1 MNIGSKFSGYTV
13 PEIIKIVTPKDNLK
27 EFLDFYL
34 NNYTI
39 YKFKELFDALYIN
52 DNNNNNF
59 DNKSR
64 INRYSKFYLPIMF
77 LLYNE
82 SIYLNNDVLNL
93 VSNYDNY
100 ERVVEACS
108 KILGTFVDSNNI
120 IEKKYYL
127 RNYIKFIYHHRQDI
141 VSYSNIDNI
150 KSVFT
155 NIYNTLTEN
164 EQKVVKYIIA
174 AYIKLQS
181 SETSNFDGDEL
192 KAYAET
198 LQENTIQDYFYR
210 MFCRINESPA
220 LIENNQIFIT
230 LSCLI
235 NNINLINLKTF
246 NDIIIMQF
254 VNEPLFGQLLSV
266 FGDDINACINSVFSL
281 FSKISAGTINYNVK
295 K

>member
-39 YKFKELFDALYIN
+39 YKFKELFDTLYTN
-52 DNNNNNF
+52 DNSVNNF
-59 DNKSR
+59 ENKTRVS
-64 INRYSKFYLPIMF
+64 RYSKFYLPIMF

-82 SIYLNNDVLNL
+82 SIYLNDDVIDL
-93 VSNYDNY
+93 VSNYSTYNS
-100 ERVVEACS
+100 VITACS

-164 EQKVVKYIIA
+164 EQNVVKYIIA

-192 KAYAET
+192 KAYVET
-198 LQENTIQDYFYR
+198 LQEETISDYFYR

-220 LIENNQIFIT
+220 LIENNQIFVT

-235 NNINLINLKTF
+235 NNINLKTF

-254 VNEPLFGQLLSV
+254 VNEPLFGQLLYI

>member
-1 MNIGSKFSGYTV
+1 MNVGSKFSGYTV

-39 YKFKELFDALYIN
+39 YKFKELFDTLYIN

-64 INRYSKFYLPIMF
+64 INRYSRFYLPIMF

-82 SIYLNNDVLNL
+82 SIYLNNDVLDL
-93 VSNYDNY
+93 VSNYSTYNN
-100 ERVVEACS
+100 VIIACS
-108 KILGTFVDSNNI
+108 KILGTFVDSNSI

-127 RNYIKFIYHHRQDI
+127 RNYIKFVYHHRQDI
-141 VSYSNIDNI
+141 TSYSNIDNI

-155 NIYNTLTEN
+155 NIYNTLTKN
-164 EQKVVKYIIA
+164 EQNIVKYIIA

-181 SETSNFDGDEL
+181 SETSNFDGDAIL
-192 KAYAET
+192 AYAET

-220 LIENNQIFIT
+220 LIENNQIFVT

-235 NNINLINLKTF
+235 NNINLKTF

-254 VNEPLFGQLLSV
+254 VNEPLFGQLLSI
-266 FGDDINACINSVFSL
+266 FGDNIDACINSVFSL

>member
-1 MNIGSKFSGYTV
+1 MNVGSKFSGYTV

-39 YKFKELFDALYIN
+39 YKFKELFDTLYIN

-64 INRYSKFYLPIMF
+64 INRYSRFYLPIMF

-82 SIYLNNDVLNL
+82 SIYLNNDVLDL
-93 VSNYDNY
+93 VSNYSTYNN
-100 ERVVEACS
+100 VIIACS
-108 KILGTFVDSNNI
+108 KILGTFVDANNI

-127 RNYIKFIYHHRQDI
+127 RNYIKFVYHHRQDI
-141 VSYSNIDNI
+141 TSYSNIDNI

-155 NIYNTLTEN
+155 NIYNTLTKN
-164 EQKVVKYIIA
+164 EQNIVKYIIA
-174 AYIKLQS
+174 AHIKLQS

-220 LIENNQIFIT
+220 LIENNQIFVT

-235 NNINLINLKTF
+235 NNINLKTF

-254 VNEPLFGQLLSV
+254 VNEPLFGQLLSI
-266 FGDDINACINSVFSL
+266 FGDNIDACINSVFSL

>member
-1 MNIGSKFSGYTV
+1 MSIGSKFSGYTV

-64 INRYSKFYLPIMF
+64 INRYSRFYLPIMF

-82 SIYLNNDVLNL
+82 SIYLNNDVLDL

-108 KILGTFVDSNNI
+108 KILGTFVNSNNI

-127 RNYIKFIYHHRQDI
+127 RNYIKFVYHHRQDI
-141 VSYSNIDNI
+141 TSYSNIDNI

-155 NIYNTLTEN
+155 NIYNTLTKN
-164 EQKVVKYIIA
+164 EQNIVKYIIA

-198 LQENTIQDYFYR
+198 LQENTIQDYFYK

-220 LIENNQIFIT
+220 LIENNQIFVT

-235 NNINLINLKTF
+235 NNINLKTF

-254 VNEPLFGQLLSV
+254 VNEPLFGQLLSI
-266 FGDDINACINSVFSL
+266 FGDNIDACINSVFSL

>member
-1 MNIGSKFSGYTV
+1 MNIGSKFSGYTI
-13 PEIIKIVTPKDNLK
+13 PEIIKIVTPKENLK

-82 SIYLNNDVLNL
+82 SIYLNDDVLDL
-93 VSNYDNY
+93 VSNFSTYNS
-100 ERVVEACS
+100 VITACS

-127 RNYIKFIYHHRQDI
+127 RNYIKFVYHHRQDI
-141 VSYSNIDNI
+141 TSYSNIDNI

-155 NIYNTLTEN
+155 NIYNTLTKN
-164 EQKVVKYIIA
+164 EQNIVKYIIA

-198 LQENTIQDYFYR
+198 LQENAIQDYFYR

-220 LIENNQIFIT
+220 LIENNQIFVT

-235 NNINLINLKTF
+235 NNINLKTF

>member
-39 YKFKELFDALYIN
+39 YKFKELFDTLYTN
-52 DNNNNNF
+52 DNSVNNF
-59 DNKSR
+59 ENKTRVS
-64 INRYSKFYLPIMF
+64 RYSKFYLPIMF

-82 SIYLNNDVLNL
+82 SIYLNDDVIDL
-93 VSNYDNY
+93 VSNYSTYNS
-100 ERVVEACS
+100 VITACS

-150 KSVFT
+150 KSIFT
-155 NIYNTLTEN
+155 NIYNTLTKN
-164 EQKVVKYIIA
+164 EQNVVKYIIA
-174 AYIKLQS
+174 TYIKLQS
-181 SETSNFDGDEL
+181 SETSNFNGDEL

-198 LQENTIQDYFYR
+198 LQEETINDYFYK

-220 LIENNQIFIT
+220 LIENNQIFVT

-235 NNINLINLKTF
+235 NNINLKTF

-254 VNEPLFGQLLSV
+254 VNEPLFGQLLSI
-266 FGDDINACINSVFSL
+266 FEDDIDACINSVFSL

>member
-13 PEIIKIVTPKDNLK
+13 PEIIKIVTPKENLK

-82 SIYLNNDVLNL
+82 SIYLNNYVLNL

-174 AYIKLQS
+174 TYIKLQS

-220 LIENNQIFIT
+220 LIENNQIFVT

-281 FSKISAGTINYNVK
+281 FSKISAGTINYEQ
-295 K
+295 

>member
-1 MNIGSKFSGYTV
+1 MSIGSKFSGYTV

-64 INRYSKFYLPIMF
+64 INRYSRFYLPIMF

-82 SIYLNNDVLNL
+82 SIYLNNDVLDL
-93 VSNYDNY
+93 VSNYSTYNN
-100 ERVVEACS
+100 VIIACS

-127 RNYIKFIYHHRQDI
+127 RNYIKFVYHHRQDI
-141 VSYSNIDNI
+141 TSYSNIDNI

-155 NIYNTLTEN
+155 NIYNTLTKN
-164 EQKVVKYIIA
+164 EQNIVKYIIA

-192 KAYAET
+192 KAYVET
-198 LQENTIQDYFYR
+198 LQENTIQDYFYK

-220 LIENNQIFIT
+220 LIENNQIFVT

-235 NNINLINLKTF
+235 NNINLKTF

-254 VNEPLFGQLLSV
+254 VNEPLFGQLLSI
-266 FGDDINACINSVFSL
+266 FGDNIDACINSVFSL

>member
-1 MNIGSKFSGYTV
+1 MNIGSKFSGYTI
-13 PEIIKIVTPKDNLK
+13 PEIIKIVTPKENLK

-39 YKFKELFDALYIN
+39 YKFKELFDALYTN
-52 DNNNNNF
+52 DDNVNNF
-59 DNKSR
+59 ENKTR
-64 INRYSKFYLPIMF
+64 VNRYSRFYLPIMF

-82 SIYLNNDVLNL
+82 SIYLNDDVLDL
-93 VSNYDNY
+93 VSNFSTYNS
-100 ERVVEACS
+100 VITACS

-198 LQENTIQDYFYR
+198 LQENTIQDYFYK

-220 LIENNQIFIT
+220 LIENNQIFVT

-235 NNINLINLKTF
+235 NNINLKTF

-254 VNEPLFGQLLSV
+254 VNEPLFGKLLSV

>member
-52 DNNNNNF
+52 DNKNNNF

-64 INRYSKFYLPIMF
+64 INRYSRFYLPIMF

-82 SIYLNNDVLNL
+82 SIYLNNDVLDL
-93 VSNYDNY
+93 VSNHDNY
-100 ERVVEACS
+100 DRVVEACS
-108 KILGTFVDSNNI
+108 KILGTFVDANNI

-127 RNYIKFIYHHRQDI
+127 RNYIKFVYHHRQDI
-141 VSYSNIDNI
+141 TSYSNIDNI

-155 NIYNTLTEN
+155 NIYNTLTKN
-164 EQKVVKYIIA
+164 EQNIVKYIIA

-220 LIENNQIFIT
+220 LIENNQIFVT

-235 NNINLINLKTF
+235 NNINLKTF

-254 VNEPLFGQLLSV
+254 VNEPLFGQLLSI
-266 FGDDINACINSVFSL
+266 FGDNIDACINSVFSL

>member
-1 MNIGSKFSGYTV
+1 MNIGSKFSGYTI
-13 PEIIKIVTPKDNLK
+13 PEIIKIVTPKENLK

-39 YKFKELFDALYIN
+39 YKFKELFDALYTN
-52 DNNNNNF
+52 DNNVNNF
-59 DNKSR
+59 ENKTR
-64 INRYSKFYLPIMF
+64 VNRYSKFYLPIMF

-82 SIYLNNDVLNL
+82 SIYLNNDVLDL
-93 VSNYDNY
+93 VSNFSTYNS
-100 ERVVEACS
+100 VIIACS
-108 KILGTFVDSNNI
+108 KILGTFVDANNI

-155 NIYNTLTEN
+155 DIYNTLTEN
-164 EQKVVKYIIA
+164 EQRVVKYIIA

-220 LIENNQIFIT
+220 LIENNQIFVT

-235 NNINLINLKTF
+235 NNINLKTF

>member
-64 INRYSKFYLPIMF
+64 INRYSRFYLPIMF

-82 SIYLNNDVLNL
+82 SIYLNNDVLDL
-93 VSNYDNY
+93 VSNYSTYNN
-100 ERVVEACS
+100 VIIACS

-127 RNYIKFIYHHRQDI
+127 RNYIKFVYHHRQDI
-141 VSYSNIDNI
+141 TSYSNIDNI

-155 NIYNTLTEN
+155 NIYNTLTKN
-164 EQKVVKYIIA
+164 EQNIVKYIIA

-198 LQENTIQDYFYR
+198 LQENTIQDYFYK

-220 LIENNQIFIT
+220 LIENNQIFVT

-235 NNINLINLKTF
+235 NNINLKTF

-254 VNEPLFGQLLSV
+254 VNEPLFGQLLSI
-266 FGDDINACINSVFSL
+266 FGDNIDACINSVFSL

>member
-1 MNIGSKFSGYTV
+1 MNIGSKFSGYTI
-13 PEIIKIVTPKDNLK
+13 PEIIKIVTPKENLK

-39 YKFKELFDALYIN
+39 YKFKELFDALYTN
-52 DNNNNNF
+52 DNNVNNF
-59 DNKSR
+59 ENKTR
-64 INRYSKFYLPIMF
+64 VNRYSKFYLPIMF

-82 SIYLNNDVLNL
+82 SIYLNDDVIDL
-93 VSNYDNY
+93 VSNYSTYNS
-100 ERVVEACS
+100 VITACS

-155 NIYNTLTEN
+155 NIYNTLTKN
-164 EQKVVKYIIA
+164 ERNVVKYIIA

-192 KAYAET
+192 KAYVET
-198 LQENTIQDYFYR
+198 LQEETINDYFYK

-220 LIENNQIFIT
+220 LIENNQIFVT

-235 NNINLINLKTF
+235 NNINLKTF

-254 VNEPLFGQLLSV
+254 VNEPLFGQLLSI
-266 FGDDINACINSVFSL
+266 FEDNIDACINSVFSL
-281 FSKISAGTINYNVK
+281 FSKISTGTINYNVK

>member
-1 MNIGSKFSGYTV
+1 MNVGSKFSGYTV

-64 INRYSKFYLPIMF
+64 INRYSRFYLPIMF

-82 SIYLNNDVLNL
+82 SIYLNNDVLDL
-93 VSNYDNY
+93 VSNYSTYNN
-100 ERVVEACS
+100 VIIACS

-127 RNYIKFIYHHRQDI
+127 RNYIKFVYHHRQDI
-141 VSYSNIDNI
+141 TSYSNIDNI

-155 NIYNTLTEN
+155 NIYNTLTKN
-164 EQKVVKYIIA
+164 EQNIVKYIIA

-198 LQENTIQDYFYR
+198 LQENTIQDYFYK

-220 LIENNQIFIT
+220 LIENNQIFVT

-235 NNINLINLKTF
+235 NNINLKTF

-254 VNEPLFGQLLSV
+254 VNEPLFGQLLSI
-266 FGDDINACINSVFSL
+266 FGDNIDACINSVFSL

>member
-1 MNIGSKFSGYTV
+1 MSIGSKFSGYTV
-13 PEIIKIVTPKDNLK
+13 PEIIKIVTTKDNLK

-64 INRYSKFYLPIMF
+64 INRYSRFYLPIMF

-82 SIYLNNDVLNL
+82 SIYLNNDVLDL
-93 VSNYDNY
+93 VSNYSTYNN
-100 ERVVEACS
+100 VIIACS
-108 KILGTFVDSNNI
+108 KILGTFVDANNI

-127 RNYIKFIYHHRQDI
+127 RNYIKFVYHHRQDI
-141 VSYSNIDNI
+141 TSYSNIDNI

-155 NIYNTLTEN
+155 NIYNTLTKN
-164 EQKVVKYIIA
+164 EQNIVKYIIA

-198 LQENTIQDYFYR
+198 LQENTIQDYFYK

-220 LIENNQIFIT
+220 LIENNQIFVT

-235 NNINLINLKTF
+235 NNINLKTF

-254 VNEPLFGQLLSV
+254 VNEPLFGQLLSI
-266 FGDDINACINSVFSL
+266 FGDNIDACINSVFSL

>member
-1 MNIGSKFSGYTV
+1 MNIGSKFSGYTI
-13 PEIIKIVTPKDNLK
+13 PEIIKIVTPKENLK

-39 YKFKELFDALYIN
+39 YKFKELFDALYTN
-52 DNNNNNF
+52 DNNVNNF
-59 DNKSR
+59 ENKTR
-64 INRYSKFYLPIMF
+64 VNRYSKFYLPIMF

-82 SIYLNNDVLNL
+82 SIYLNDDVIDL
-93 VSNYDNY
+93 VSNYSTYNS
-100 ERVVEACS
+100 VITACS

-155 NIYNTLTEN
+155 NIYNTLTKN
-164 EQKVVKYIIA
+164 ERNVVKYIIA

-192 KAYAET
+192 KAYVET
-198 LQENTIQDYFYR
+198 LQEETINDYFYK

-220 LIENNQIFIT
+220 LIENNQIFVT

-235 NNINLINLKTF
+235 NNINLKTF

-254 VNEPLFGQLLSV
+254 VNEPLFGQLLSI
-266 FGDDINACINSVFSL
+266 FEDDIDACINSVFSL

>member
-1 MNIGSKFSGYTV
+1 MNIGSKFSGYTI
-13 PEIIKIVTPKDNLK
+13 PEIIKIVTPKENLK

-39 YKFKELFDALYIN
+39 YKFKELFDALYTN
-52 DNNNNNF
+52 DNNANNF
-59 DNKSR
+59 ENKTR
-64 INRYSKFYLPIMF
+64 VNRYSRFYLPIMF

-82 SIYLNNDVLNL
+82 SIYLNDDVLDL
-93 VSNYDNY
+93 VSNFSTYNS
-100 ERVVEACS
+100 VITACS

-141 VSYSNIDNI
+141 TSYSNIDNI

-164 EQKVVKYIIA
+164 EQKVVKCIIA

-220 LIENNQIFIT
+220 LIENNQIFVT

-235 NNINLINLKTF
+235 NNINLKTF

-281 FSKISAGTINYNVK
+281 FSKISAGTINYEQ
-295 K
+295 

>member
-39 YKFKELFDALYIN
+39 YKFKELFDSLYTN
-52 DNNNNNF
+52 DNSVNNF
-59 DNKSR
+59 ENKTRVS
-64 INRYSKFYLPIMF
+64 RYSKFYLPIMF

-82 SIYLNNDVLNL
+82 SIYLNDDVIDL
-93 VSNYDNY
+93 VSNYSTYNS
-100 ERVVEACS
+100 VITACS

-174 AYIKLQS
+174 VYIKLQS

-192 KAYAET
+192 KAYVET
-198 LQENTIQDYFYR
+198 LQEETISDYFYR

-220 LIENNQIFIT
+220 LIENNQIFVT

-235 NNINLINLKTF
+235 NNINLKKVLTF

-254 VNEPLFGQLLSV
+254 VNEPLFGQLLSI

>member
-1 MNIGSKFSGYTV
+1 MNVGSKFSGYTV

-39 YKFKELFDALYIN
+39 YKFKELFDTLYIN

-64 INRYSKFYLPIMF
+64 INRYSRFYFPIMF

-82 SIYLNNDVLNL
+82 SIYLNNDVLDL
-93 VSNYDNY
+93 VSNYSTYNN
-100 ERVVEACS
+100 VIIACS
-108 KILGTFVDSNNI
+108 KILGTFVDSNSI

-127 RNYIKFIYHHRQDI
+127 RNYIKFVYHHRQDI
-141 VSYSNIDNI
+141 TSYSNIDNI

-155 NIYNTLTEN
+155 NIYNTLTKN
-164 EQKVVKYIIA
+164 EQNIVKYIIA

-198 LQENTIQDYFYR
+198 LQENTIQDYFYK

-220 LIENNQIFIT
+220 LIENNQIFVT

-235 NNINLINLKTF
+235 NNINLKTF

-254 VNEPLFGQLLSV
+254 VNEPLFGQLLSI
-266 FGDDINACINSVFSL
+266 FGDNIDACINSVFSL

>member
-39 YKFKELFDALYIN
+39 YKFKELFDSLYTN
-52 DNNNNNF
+52 DNSVNNF
-59 DNKSR
+59 ENKTRVS
-64 INRYSKFYLPIMF
+64 RYSKFYLPIMF

-82 SIYLNNDVLNL
+82 SIYLNDDVIDL
-93 VSNYDNY
+93 VSNYSTYNS
-100 ERVVEACS
+100 VITACS

-164 EQKVVKYIIA
+164 EQNVVKYIIA

-198 LQENTIQDYFYR
+198 LQEETINDYFYK

-220 LIENNQIFIT
+220 LIENNRIFVT

-235 NNINLINLKTF
+235 NNINLKTF

-254 VNEPLFGQLLSV
+254 VNEPLFGQLLSI
-266 FGDDINACINSVFSL
+266 FRDDINACINSVFSL

>member
-13 PEIIKIVTPKDNLK
+13 PEIIKIVTPKDNLE

-39 YKFKELFDALYIN
+39 YKFKELFDTLYTN
-52 DNNNNNF
+52 DNSVNNF
-59 DNKSR
+59 ENKTRVS
-64 INRYSKFYLPIMF
+64 RYSKFYLPIMF

-82 SIYLNNDVLNL
+82 SIYLNDDVIDL
-93 VSNYDNY
+93 VSSYSTYNS
-100 ERVVEACS
+100 VITACS

-164 EQKVVKYIIA
+164 EQNVVKYIVA

-192 KAYAET
+192 KAYVET
-198 LQENTIQDYFYR
+198 LQEKTISDYFYK
-210 MFCRINESPA
+210 MFCRINEFPA
-220 LIENNQIFIT
+220 LIENNQIFVT

-235 NNINLINLKTF
+235 NNINLKTF

-254 VNEPLFGQLLSV
+254 VNEPLFGQLLSI
-266 FGDDINACINSVFSL
+266 FGDDIHACINSVFSL

>member
-13 PEIIKIVTPKDNLK
+13 PEIIKIVTPKENLK

-59 DNKSR
+59 DNKTR
-64 INRYSKFYLPIMF
+64 VNRYSKFYLPIMF

-82 SIYLNNDVLNL
+82 SIYLNNDVLAL

-220 LIENNQIFIT
+220 LIENNQIFVT

-235 NNINLINLKTF
+235 NNINLKTF

-281 FSKISAGTINYNVK
+281 FSKISAGTINYEQ
-295 K
+295 

>member
-39 YKFKELFDALYIN
+39 YKFKELFDTLYIN

-64 INRYSKFYLPIMF
+64 INRYSRFYLPIMF

-82 SIYLNNDVLNL
+82 SIYLNNDVLDL
-93 VSNYDNY
+93 VSNYSTYNN
-100 ERVVEACS
+100 VIIACS

-127 RNYIKFIYHHRQDI
+127 RNYIKFVYHHRQDI
-141 VSYSNIDNI
+141 TSYSNIDNI

-155 NIYNTLTEN
+155 NIYNTLTKN
-164 EQKVVKYIIA
+164 EQNIVKYIIA

-220 LIENNQIFIT
+220 LIENNQIFVT

-235 NNINLINLKTF
+235 NNINLKTF

-254 VNEPLFGQLLSV
+254 VNEPLFGQLLSI
-266 FGDDINACINSVFSL
+266 FGDNIDACINSVFSL

>member
-1 MNIGSKFSGYTV
+1 MNIGSKFSGYTI
-13 PEIIKIVTPKDNLK
+13 PEIIKIVTPKENLK

-34 NNYTI
+34 NSYTI
-39 YKFKELFDALYIN
+39 YKFKELFDALYTN
-52 DNNNNNF
+52 DNNVSNF
-59 DNKSR
+59 ENKTR
-64 INRYSKFYLPIMF
+64 VNRYSRFYLPIMF

-82 SIYLNNDVLNL
+82 SIYLNDDVLDL
-93 VSNYDNY
+93 VSNFSTYNS
-100 ERVVEACS
+100 VITACS

-141 VSYSNIDNI
+141 TSYSNIDNI

-220 LIENNQIFIT
+220 LIENNQIFVT

-235 NNINLINLKTF
+235 NNINLKTF

>member
-1 MNIGSKFSGYTV
+1 MNIGSNFSGYTI
-13 PEIIKIVTPKDNLK
+13 PEIIKILTPKENLK

-34 NNYTI
+34 SNYTI
-39 YKFKELFDALYIN
+39 YKFKELFDVLYTN
-52 DNNNNNF
+52 DNNVNNF
-59 DNKSR
+59 DNKTR

-82 SIYLNNDVLNL
+82 SIYLNDDVLDL
-93 VSNYDNY
+93 ASNYDNY
-100 ERVVEACS
+100 ERIIEACS
-108 KILGTFVDSNNI
+108 KILGTFVDSNSI
-120 IEKKYYL
+120 VEKKYYL

-164 EQKVVKYIIA
+164 EENVVKYIIA

-181 SETSNFDGDEL
+181 PETSNFNGDEL
-192 KAYAET
+192 KAYTET
-198 LQENTIQDYFYR
+198 LQKDTIQDYFYR

-220 LIENNQIFIT
+220 LIENNQIFVT

-235 NNINLINLKTF
+235 NNINLKTF

-254 VNEPLFGQLLSV
+254 VNEPLFGQLVSI

-281 FSKISAGTINYNVK
+281 FSKISAGTINYNLK

>member
-1 MNIGSKFSGYTV
+1 MNIGSKFSGYTI
-13 PEIIKIVTPKDNLK
+13 PEIIKIVTPKENLK

-39 YKFKELFDALYIN
+39 YKFKELFDDLYTN
-52 DNNNNNF
+52 DNNVSNF
-59 DNKSR
+59 ENKTR
-64 INRYSKFYLPIMF
+64 VNRYSRFYLPIMF

-82 SIYLNNDVLNL
+82 SIYLNDDVLDL
-93 VSNYDNY
+93 VSNFSTYNS
-100 ERVVEACS
+100 VITACS

-220 LIENNQIFIT
+220 LIENNQIFVT

-235 NNINLINLKTF
+235 NNINLKTF

-266 FGDDINACINSVFSL
+266 FGDDLNACINSVFSL

>member
-1 MNIGSKFSGYTV
+1 MNVGSKFSGYTV
-13 PEIIKIVTPKDNLK
+13 PEIIKIVTPKENLK

-34 NNYTI
+34 SNYTI
-39 YKFKELFDALYIN
+39 YKFKELFDTLYTN
-52 DNNNNNF
+52 DNNVNNF
-59 DNKSR
+59 ENKTR
-64 INRYSKFYLPIMF
+64 VNRYSKFYLPIMF

-82 SIYLNNDVLNL
+82 SIYLNDDILDL
-93 VSNYDNY
+93 VSNYDTYNS
-100 ERVVEACS
+100 VIAACS
-108 KILGTFVDSNNI
+108 KILGTFVDSNSI

-141 VSYSNIDNI
+141 VGYANIDNI

-164 EQKVVKYIIA
+164 EQSVVKYIIA

-181 SETSNFDGDEL
+181 SETSNFGGDEL

-220 LIENNQIFIT
+220 LIENNQIFVT

-235 NNINLINLKTF
+235 NNINLKTF
-246 NDIIIMQF
+246 NDITIMQF
-254 VNEPLFGQLLSV
+254 VNEPLFGQLVSI
-266 FGDDINACINSVFSL
+266 FGDNIDTCINSVFSL

>member
-1 MNIGSKFSGYTV
+1 MNVGSKFSGYTV

-39 YKFKELFDALYIN
+39 YKFKELFDTLYIN

-64 INRYSKFYLPIMF
+64 INRYSRFYLPIMF

-82 SIYLNNDVLNL
+82 SIYLNNDVLDL
-93 VSNYDNY
+93 VSNYSTYNN
-100 ERVVEACS
+100 VIIACS
-108 KILGTFVDSNNI
+108 KILGTFVNSNNI

-127 RNYIKFIYHHRQDI
+127 RNYIKFVYHHRQDI
-141 VSYSNIDNI
+141 TSYSNIDNI

-155 NIYNTLTEN
+155 NIYNTLTKN
-164 EQKVVKYIIA
+164 EQNIVKYIVA

-198 LQENTIQDYFYR
+198 LQENTIQDYFYK

-220 LIENNQIFIT
+220 LIENNQIFVT

-235 NNINLINLKTF
+235 NNINLKTF

-254 VNEPLFGQLLSV
+254 VNEPLFGQLLSI
-266 FGDDINACINSVFSL
+266 FGDNIDACINSVFSL

>member
-1 MNIGSKFSGYTV
+1 MNIGSKFSGYTI
-13 PEIIKIVTPKDNLK
+13 PEIIKIVTPKENLK

-39 YKFKELFDALYIN
+39 YKFKELFDALYTN
-52 DNNNNNF
+52 DNNLNNF
-59 DNKSR
+59 ENKTR
-64 INRYSKFYLPIMF
+64 VNRYSRFYLPIMF

-82 SIYLNNDVLNL
+82 SIYLNNDVLDL
-93 VSNYDNY
+93 VSNFSTYNS
-100 ERVVEACS
+100 VIIACS
-108 KILGTFVDSNNI
+108 KILGTFVDANNI

-127 RNYIKFIYHHRQDI
+127 RNYIKFVYHHRQDI
-141 VSYSNIDNI
+141 TSYSNIDNI

-155 NIYNTLTEN
+155 NIYNTLTKN
-164 EQKVVKYIIA
+164 EQNIVKYIIA

-220 LIENNQIFIT
+220 LIENNQIFVT

-235 NNINLINLKTF
+235 NNINLKTF

-266 FGDDINACINSVFSL
+266 FGDDLNACINSVFSL

>member
-1 MNIGSKFSGYTV
+1 MNIGSKFSGYTI

-39 YKFKELFDALYIN
+39 YKFKELFDTLYTN
-52 DNNNNNF
+52 DNSVNNF
-59 DNKSR
+59 ENKTRVS
-64 INRYSKFYLPIMF
+64 RYSKFYLPIMF

-82 SIYLNNDVLNL
+82 SIYLNDDVIDL
-93 VSNYDNY
+93 VSSYSTYNS
-100 ERVVEACS
+100 VITACS

-164 EQKVVKYIIA
+164 EQNVVKYIIA

-192 KAYAET
+192 KAYVEI
-198 LQENTIQDYFYR
+198 LQEKTISDYFYK
-210 MFCRINESPA
+210 MFCRINEFPA
-220 LIENNQIFIT
+220 LIENNQIFVT

-235 NNINLINLKTF
+235 NNINLKTF

-254 VNEPLFGQLLSV
+254 VNEPLFGQLLSI
-266 FGDDINACINSVFSL
+266 FEDDINACINSVFSL

>member
-1 MNIGSKFSGYTV
+1 MNIGSKFSGYTI
-13 PEIIKIVTPKDNLK
+13 PEIIKIVTPKENLK

-39 YKFKELFDALYIN
+39 YKFKELFDALYTN
-52 DNNNNNF
+52 DNNVSNF
-59 DNKSR
+59 ENKTR
-64 INRYSKFYLPIMF
+64 VNRYSRFYLPIMF

-82 SIYLNNDVLNL
+82 SIYLNDDVLDL
-93 VSNYDNY
+93 VSNFSTYNS
-100 ERVVEACS
+100 VITACS

-220 LIENNQIFIT
+220 LIENNQIFVT

-235 NNINLINLKTF
+235 NNINLITLKTF

>member
-39 YKFKELFDALYIN
+39 YKFKELFDTLYTN
-52 DNNNNNF
+52 DNSVNNF
-59 DNKSR
+59 ENKTRVS
-64 INRYSKFYLPIMF
+64 RYSKFYLPIMF

-82 SIYLNNDVLNL
+82 SIYLNDDVIDL
-93 VSNYDNY
+93 VSSYSTYNS
-100 ERVVEACS
+100 VITACS

-164 EQKVVKYIIA
+164 EQNVVKYIIS

-198 LQENTIQDYFYR
+198 LQEETINDYFYK

-220 LIENNQIFIT
+220 LIENNQIFVT

-235 NNINLINLKTF
+235 NNINLKTF

-254 VNEPLFGQLLSV
+254 VNEPLFGQLLSI
-266 FGDDINACINSVFSL
+266 FGDNIDACINSVFSL

>member
-1 MNIGSKFSGYTV
+1 MSIGSKFSGYTV

-64 INRYSKFYLPIMF
+64 INRYSRFYLPIMF

-82 SIYLNNDVLNL
+82 SIYLNNDVLDL
-93 VSNYDNY
+93 VSNYSTYNN
-100 ERVVEACS
+100 VIIACS
-108 KILGTFVDSNNI
+108 KILGTFVDANNI

-127 RNYIKFIYHHRQDI
+127 RNYIKFVYHHRQDI
-141 VSYSNIDNI
+141 TSYSNIDNI

-155 NIYNTLTEN
+155 NIYNTLTKN
-164 EQKVVKYIIA
+164 EQNIVKYIIA

-192 KAYAET
+192 KAYVET
-198 LQENTIQDYFYR
+198 VQENTIQDYFYK

-220 LIENNQIFIT
+220 LIENNQIFVT

-235 NNINLINLKTF
+235 NNINLKTF

-254 VNEPLFGQLLSV
+254 VNEPLFGQLLSI
-266 FGDDINACINSVFSL
+266 FGDNIDACINSVFSL

>member
-1 MNIGSKFSGYTV
+1 MSIGSKFSGYTV

-64 INRYSKFYLPIMF
+64 INRYSRFYLPIMF

-82 SIYLNNDVLNL
+82 SIYLNNDVLDL
-93 VSNYDNY
+93 VSNYSTYNN
-100 ERVVEACS
+100 VIIACS

-127 RNYIKFIYHHRQDI
+127 RNYIKFVYHHRQDI
-141 VSYSNIDNI
+141 TSYSNIDNI

-155 NIYNTLTEN
+155 NIYNTLTKN
-164 EQKVVKYIIA
+164 EQNIVKYIVA

-198 LQENTIQDYFYR
+198 LQENTIQDYFYK

-220 LIENNQIFIT
+220 LIENNQIFVT

-235 NNINLINLKTF
+235 NNINLKTF

-254 VNEPLFGQLLSV
+254 VNEPLFGQLLSI
-266 FGDDINACINSVFSL
+266 FGDNIDACINSVFSL

>member
-1 MNIGSKFSGYTV
+1 MNIGSKFSGYTI

-82 SIYLNNDVLNL
+82 SIYLNDDVLDL
-93 VSNYDNY
+93 VSNFSTYNS
-100 ERVVEACS
+100 VITACS

-220 LIENNQIFIT
+220 LIENNQIFVT

-235 NNINLINLKTF
+235 NNINLKTF

>member
-1 MNIGSKFSGYTV
+1 MSIGSKFSGYTV

-64 INRYSKFYLPIMF
+64 INRYSRFYLPIMF

-82 SIYLNNDVLNL
+82 SIYLNNDVLDL
-93 VSNYDNY
+93 VSNYSTYNN
-100 ERVVEACS
+100 VIIACS

-127 RNYIKFIYHHRQDI
+127 RNYIKFVYHHRQNI
-141 VSYSNIDNI
+141 TSYSNIDNI

-155 NIYNTLTEN
+155 NIYNTLTKN
-164 EQKVVKYIIA
+164 EQNIVKYIIA

-192 KAYAET
+192 KAYVET
-198 LQENTIQDYFYR
+198 LQENTIQDYFYK

-220 LIENNQIFIT
+220 LIENNQIFVT

-235 NNINLINLKTF
+235 NNINLKTF

-254 VNEPLFGQLLSV
+254 VNEPLFGQLLSI
-266 FGDDINACINSVFSL
+266 FGDNIDACINSVFSL

>member
-1 MNIGSKFSGYTV
+1 MSIGSKFSGYTV

-64 INRYSKFYLPIMF
+64 INRYSRFYLPIMF

-82 SIYLNNDVLNL
+82 SIYLNNDVLDL
-93 VSNYDNY
+93 VSNYSTYNN
-100 ERVVEACS
+100 VIIACS

-127 RNYIKFIYHHRQDI
+127 RNYIKFVYHHRQDI
-141 VSYSNIDNI
+141 TSYSNIDNI

-155 NIYNTLTEN
+155 NIYSARNSIDVYK
-164 EQKVVKYIIA
+164 QYIC
-174 AYIKLQS
+174 Y
-181 SETSNFDGDEL
+181 
-192 KAYAET
+192 
-198 LQENTIQDYFYR
+198 
-210 MFCRINESPA
+210 
-220 LIENNQIFIT
+220 
-230 LSCLI
+230 
-235 NNINLINLKTF
+235 
-246 NDIIIMQF
+246 
-254 VNEPLFGQLLSV
+254 
-266 FGDDINACINSVFSL
+266 
-281 FSKISAGTINYNVK
+281 
-295 K
+295 

>member
-1 MNIGSKFSGYTV
+1 MNIGSKFSGYTI
-13 PEIIKIVTPKDNLK
+13 PEIIKIVTPKENLK

-39 YKFKELFDALYIN
+39 YKFKELFDALYTN
-52 DNNNNNF
+52 DNNVNNF
-59 DNKSR
+59 ENKTR
-64 INRYSKFYLPIMF
+64 VNRYSKFYLPIMF

-82 SIYLNNDVLNL
+82 SIYLNNDVLDL
-93 VSNYDNY
+93 VSNYSTYNN
-100 ERVVEACS
+100 VIIACS
-108 KILGTFVDSNNI
+108 KILGTFVDANNI

-127 RNYIKFIYHHRQDI
+127 RNYIKFVYHHRQDI
-141 VSYSNIDNI
+141 TSYSNIDNI

-155 NIYNTLTEN
+155 NIYNTLTKN
-164 EQKVVKYIIA
+164 EQNIVKYIIA

-181 SETSNFDGDEL
+181 AETSNFDGDEL

-198 LQENTIQDYFYR
+198 LQENTIQDYFYK

-220 LIENNQIFIT
+220 LIENNQIFVT

-235 NNINLINLKTF
+235 NNINLKTF